1 MKRTASMS
9 AMLTV
14 FGGFVVL
21 LLSEEP
27 YDDAGLS

>member
-1 MKRTASMS
+1 MKRTAWMS

-21 LLSEEP
+21 MLAEEP
-27 YDDAGLS
+27 YDDSTSD